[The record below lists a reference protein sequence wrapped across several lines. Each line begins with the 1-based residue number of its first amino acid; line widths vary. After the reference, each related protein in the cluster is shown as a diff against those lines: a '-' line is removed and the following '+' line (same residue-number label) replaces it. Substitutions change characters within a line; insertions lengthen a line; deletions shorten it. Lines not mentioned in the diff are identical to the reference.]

1 MSVLISGALVDGAGI
16 PLSGCHII
24 LKSR

>member
-24 LKSR
+24 

>member
-16 PLSGCHII
+16 PLSGCHI
-24 LKSR
+24 